1 MLIFSIYR
9 HVVFIDIYCDV
20 DIYWN
25 NELTSQLLKCL

>member
-9 HVVFIDIYCDV
+9 HVVFIDVYCDI

-25 NELTSQLLKCL
+25 NELTVISVA